1 MDRSLA
7 NGFSAIVGEP
17 FEFEVVRSLARRG
30 ATFANLANASI
41 GSGSTAFECDQI
53 GHALPTDATGVLDI
67 KVPVVN
73 GEATPYVKMGNWPAI
88 LWALAMLVIGF
99 VTTLVTKR
107 SKINK
112 FDA

>member
-1 MDRSLA
+1 MRALEVARPLLNVTNSGQTALVDER
-7 NGFSAIVGEP
+7 GQIV
-17 FEFEVVRSLARRG
+17 
-30 ATFANLANASI
+30 
-41 GSGSTAFECDQI
+41 
-53 GHALPTDATGVLDI
+53 HALPTDATGVLDS

>member
-1 MDRSLA
+1 VARPLLNVTNSGQTALVDER
-7 NGFSAIVGEP
+7 GQ
-17 FEFEVVRSLARRG
+17 VV
-30 ATFANLANASI
+30 
-41 GSGSTAFECDQI
+41 
-53 GHALPTDATGVLDI
+53 HALPTDATGVLDI

>member
-1 MDRSLA
+1 LEVARPLLNVTNSGQTALV
-7 NGFSAIVGEP
+7 NERGQIV
-17 FEFEVVRSLARRG
+17 
-30 ATFANLANASI
+30 
-41 GSGSTAFECDQI
+41 
-53 GHALPTDATGVLDI
+53 HALPTDATGILDI

>member
-1 MDRSLA
+1 MARPLLNVTNSGQTALVDER
-7 NGFSAIVGEP
+7 GQIV
-17 FEFEVVRSLARRG
+17 
-30 ATFANLANASI
+30 
-41 GSGSTAFECDQI
+41 
-53 GHALPTDATGVLDI
+53 HALPTDATGVLDI